1 MHCPWVQLFDKD
13 LNCLIYLGYWS
24 TKHWKCLVS
33 KKGARANIILVETK
47 VCKTEEVRKYFVNPK
62 IESFRLV

>member
-33 KKGARANIILVETK
+33 KKDAKANMNLVELKFAK
-47 VCKTEEVRKYFVNPK
+47 VKR
-62 IESFRLV
+62 